1 MNRDNFRLP
10 STAEGQGTSDGVAK
24 ESEGGLGE
32 LVDDVKEYFSSKGAF
47 GGNDEGK
54 LALSGFLT
62 EIDKDKN
69 DYPKILDA
77 AEALV
82 EKCDVKDLI
91 ALVRFETV
99 DRSIYEHLLVRYL
112 ESKQYK
118 DNPNFFKVAE
128 ALTELGGVNY
138 SLKIEVRPS
147 DSVDSPKIYF
157 LLSKVESLFKEK
169 SEDEIVD
176 MVRKGEVHGSIVK
189 RLFKERAKN
198 QDEVGLKIARVIEK
212 VADISFDDLFEDI
225 EASLLEGMAAGKSVA
240 GVIKEEAIDKDTLRV
255 LLTDYQNGSRADIY
269 DLKNSLAKYLLE
281 ENP

>member
-255 LLTDYQNGSRADIY
+255 LLTDYQNGSRTDIY
-269 DLKNSLAKYLLE
+269 DLKKALAKYLLE

>member
-157 LLSKVESLFKEK
+157 LLSKIESLFKEK